1 MEATKEDFEEQA
13 KKFEEVNDFEEA
25 NKYRE
30 YAKLEGKVFK
40 DMDEVVK
47 VYEEG
52 LIHLHTRIAIRGSSM
67 KKKSFTDE
75 MMNSYLVTTVGKVI
89 FNFAFPSDFP
99 YINESKQGDF
109 TKNDEKFFVKRGTN
123 IKEYIENLPV
133 RDPIVKDDIKKII
146 NALYLKYGTEKT
158 SAILD
163 KIKDQGYKYST
174 TSGLTVALSD
184 IKVIPGK
191 EKIIKQAEALND
203 NIANLYEE
211 GFLSDEERHNQIC
224 DVWKNAS
231 DRMKDDVKKIL
242 GTDIR
247 NPLCIMWKSGAR
259 GSDSNFAQ
267 LMGMRGLMSSTSGE
281 TIEIPVKSCFREG
294 LNVSEFFTGT
304 HGARKGGADTA
315 LKTADSGYLT
325 RRLVDVSQDVIVREV
340 DCHSDHGTIVKAIF
354 NSGGKETVSLKDR
367 IVGRY
372 SCHDIINPKTNE
384 VIVSANTLI
393 DDVKANEI
401 INAGILEVEIRS
413 LFGCETK
420 DGVCQHCY
428 GINPANGTPVKI
440 GEAVGIMAAQS
451 IGEPG
456 TQLTMRTFHTGGVA
470 TTGDITQGL
479 PRVQELFEAR
489 NPKAKAIIST
499 ISGVVQSVTEKN
511 GISTIYITND
521 VQPEPVK
528 FETNYGAKVKVKKG
542 DKVSSGDKLTE
553 GSISPKELLNCSSV
567 SKVEEYIVSE
577 VQNVYYGNTSISDKH
592 IEVIVRQMLRKVLIV
607 DGGDTS
613 LIPGS
618 RISIVEFTKANNEV
632 LLAGKH
638 PAVAKPLI
646 LGITKAALESDSF
659 LSAASFQET
668 TRVLTDAAIK
678 GKVDTLHGLKE
689 NVITGKL
696 IPAGRGLLNV
706 GERDSLIDEFDV
718 TERLNQV
725 KKCYIGVH
733 DADNTEEEVDENLRH
748 WQSLIT
754 ERDDKEKAELAKYK
768 KSQLSEEEIYE

>member
-1 MEATKEDFEEQA
+1 
-13 KKFEEVNDFEEA
+13 
-25 NKYRE
+25 
-30 YAKLEGKVFK
+30 
-40 DMDEVVK
+40 
-47 VYEEG
+47 
-52 LIHLHTRIAIRGSSM
+52 
-67 KKKSFTDE
+67 
-75 MMNSYLVTTVGKVI
+75 
-89 FNFAFPSDFP
+89 
-99 YINESKQGDF
+99 
-109 TKNDEKFFVKRGTN
+109 
-123 IKEYIENLPV
+123 
-133 RDPIVKDDIKKII
+133 
-146 NALYLKYGTEKT
+146 
-158 SAILD
+158 
-163 KIKDQGYKYST
+163 
-174 TSGLTVALSD
+174 
-184 IKVIPGK
+184 
-191 EKIIKQAEALND
+191 
-203 NIANLYEE
+203 
-211 GFLSDEERHNQIC
+211 
-224 DVWKNAS
+224 
-231 DRMKDDVKKIL
+231 
-242 GTDIR
+242 
-247 NPLCIMWKSGAR
+247 
-259 GSDSNFAQ
+259 
-267 LMGMRGLMSSTSGE
+267 
-281 TIEIPVKSCFREG
+281 
-294 LNVSEFFTGT
+294 
-304 HGARKGGADTA
+304 
-315 LKTADSGYLT
+315 
-325 RRLVDVSQDVIVREV
+325 
-340 DCHSDHGTIVKAIF
+340 
-354 NSGGKETVSLKDR
+354 
-367 IVGRY
+367 
-372 SCHDIINPKTNE
+372 
-384 VIVSANTLI
+384 
-393 DDVKANEI
+393 
-401 INAGILEVEIRS
+401 
-413 LFGCETK
+413 
-420 DGVCQHCY
+420 
-428 GINPANGTPVKI
+428 
-440 GEAVGIMAAQS
+440 MAAQS